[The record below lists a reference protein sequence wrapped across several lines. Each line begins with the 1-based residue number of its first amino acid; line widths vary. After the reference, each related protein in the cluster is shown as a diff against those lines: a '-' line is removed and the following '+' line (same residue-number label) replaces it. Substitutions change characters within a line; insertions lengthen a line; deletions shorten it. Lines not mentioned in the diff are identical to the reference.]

1 MLIVDCI
8 SYYIKNRSKKQL
20 KNGINFEKL
29 PIFRHLKRTFL
40 YLESD
45 KRIITIYRKMDKLR
59 FLCQLKIVIFYL

>member
-20 KNGINFEKL
+20 KNGIYFEKL

-45 KRIITIYRKMDKLR
+45 K
-59 FLCQLKIVIFYL
+59 